1 MDIQL
6 PQILF
11 QIVNFGV
18 VLGALTYLLYR
29 PILKVLEERA
39 EKIAE
44 AQKAAEQTLAEKAQ
58 MDKKSDEAKQKARQ
72 EAAAIIEEARETAL
86 KMEAEAM
93 KKAKA
98 KAAATLETARE
109 EWLSE
114 KKQHLADMKKEF
126 VSAVRATA
134 EKVIA
139 TELSGKKHEAL
150 ISQEL
155 ETLLKNI

>member
-1 MDIQL
+1 MEIQL

-39 EKIAE
+39 EKIEE
-44 AQKAAEQTLAEKAQ
+44 AQKAAETTLIEKAQ
-58 MDKKSDEAKQKARQ
+58 LDKKADEIKQKARQ
-72 EAAAIIEEARETAL
+72 EAAGIVEEAREAAQKL
-86 KMEAEAM
+86 EAESL

-98 KAAATLETARE
+98 KATGVLESAKE
-109 EWLSE
+109 EWQME

-126 VSAVRATA
+126 VIAVRATA
-134 EKVIA
+134 EKVIGA
-139 TELSGKKHEAL
+139 ELTAKKHES
-150 ISQEL
+150 IITQEL
-155 ETLLKNI
+155 EKLLKAI